1 MKYTFIFAA
10 LNFKPKQIRMKKIM
24 LTAVAVMA
32 FAFSNAQG
40 TKFGVKAGLNLTNL
54 TGDLEDASSLVGF
67 QVGGFAEFKLT
78 EKFAIQPELL
88 FSTQGAKNKF
98 TDFDDSTYE
107 YDTKLN
113 YLNIPVLAKYYITE
127 AFSVEAG
134 PQIGVLLSAKEDGED
149 AKDYYKSVDFG
160 FNVGAGYN
168 FTENLSVGLRYTI
181 GLSSVYDTPDNID
194 GFEDFDFGDVSV
206 KNSVFALAV
215 GYKF

>member
-1 MKYTFIFAA
+1 
-10 LNFKPKQIRMKKIM
+10 M

-32 FAFSNAQG
+32 FAFSNAQE

-54 TGDLEDASSLVGF
+54 TGDVQDASSLVGF
-67 QVGGFAEFKLT
+67 QIGGFAEIKLT
-78 EKFAIQPELL
+78 DKFAIQPELL

-98 TDFDDSTYE
+98 TDFEEGTYE

-181 GLSSVYDTPDNID
+181 GLSSVYDTPDSID
-194 GFEDFDFGDVSV
+194 DFDEFDEFDGLGDLSV
-206 KNSVFALAV
+206 RNSVFALTV